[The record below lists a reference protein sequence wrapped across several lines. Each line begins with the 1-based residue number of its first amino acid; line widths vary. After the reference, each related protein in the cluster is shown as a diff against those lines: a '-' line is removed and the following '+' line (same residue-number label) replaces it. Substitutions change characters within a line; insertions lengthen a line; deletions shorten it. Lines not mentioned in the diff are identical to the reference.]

1 MVFCQRSVDEQ
12 RQEEPAIANASA
24 PKWHSAK
31 GRFGSSVSKKDAER
45 ETEAANV
52 RRKLRVK
59 PDSATEGGG
68 RRVFRIFRS
77 ASRPNVVS
85 SGLIAFCFTTPRGET
100 RFRSARLC
108 RFSASGFHLSQ
119 IPSRRRACA
128 SDNVVCSYSRITGAA
143 SNAGSFHPLALCLP
157 PRVPFNCEFGQ

>member
-1 MVFCQRSVDEQ
+1 MVFCQMSVDEQ

-24 PKWHSAK
+24 AKWQAAK

-59 PDSATEGGG
+59 PDSATAGGK
-68 RRVFRIFRS
+68 RVFRIFRS
-77 ASRPNVVS
+77 ASRSKRSVFRLDCVLLYDAARRDAFPFGATLPLLRQRVPS
-85 SGLIAFCFTTPRGET
+85 ISDLISPPRMRE
-100 RFRSARLC
+100 RQC
-108 RFSASGFHLSQ
+108 RVQLLA
-119 IPSRRRACA
+119 
-128 SDNVVCSYSRITGAA
+128 DYGAA

-157 PRVPFNCEFGQ
+157 PRVTFNCKFGQ